1 MPPLCVLLCPSRCC
15 RPCRGRCLRKPR
27 KPLGLRQTSTGSRL
41 VSRGPRRAASSL
53 RRWSHLATRN
63 RLLSAPS
70 LRPTEESQPPS
81 PSIVRGR
88 LRAGMYYNV
97 EGRSSDRDSAYV
109 HVRTKCAPCPTGKD
123 VTSVPAGYLTSSV
136 FNQYGRWST
145 YGQPTD
151 TKVLSDVT
159 KELRRAS
166 SRWPSVSSPRHGLAA
181 QGTHRSG
188 AAKGLE
194 RLRHASE
201 QCDLESLEEE
211 RGGCGRAAGSRE
223 LPRREH
229 ARATKK
235 SRAAATDYLVAS
247 TAESW

>member
-41 VSRGPRRAASSL
+41 VSRGLRRAASSL

-97 EGRSSDRDSAYV
+97 EGRGSDRESATL
-109 HVRTKCAPCPTGKD
+109 RTCTCAPCPTGKD